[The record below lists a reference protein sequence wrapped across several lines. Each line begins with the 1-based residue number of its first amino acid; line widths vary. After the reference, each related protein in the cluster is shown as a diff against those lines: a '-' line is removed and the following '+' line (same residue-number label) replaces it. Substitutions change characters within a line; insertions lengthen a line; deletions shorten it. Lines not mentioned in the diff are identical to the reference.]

1 MLVLFCCRQA
11 NFADFK
17 VSGLQKVYQDAL
29 HSLQVELLGHRRKA
43 ATAHKQQHK
52 QQHPDLTQQQLQ
64 QMTPL
69 AAAAA
74 TSAAAGSGSSSSGL
88 GLAVTLGE
96 QALELQLVQLLLGLL
111 LAELEA
117 GYTEHVLAKIQ
128 VSIVFPA
135 FGCMRWLLVAWTA
148 SALHLRAP
156 C

>member
-1 MLVLFCCRQA
+1 M
-11 NFADFK
+11 
-17 VSGLQKVYQDAL
+17 YQDAL

-52 QQHPDLTQQQLQ
+52 QQLPDLTQQQLQ

-74 TSAAAGSGSSSSGL
+74 TSAAAVSGSSSSIGL

-96 QALELQLVQLLLGLL
+96 QALELQLVQLLLALM

-117 GYTEHVLAKIQ
+117 GYTEHALAQIQ
-128 VSIVFPA
+128 VGITHT
-135 FGCMRWLLVAWTA
+135 LQL
-148 SALHLRAP
+148 
-156 C
+156 